1 MNLTPINSVADED
14 GKPPARMQIPS
25 PSHLSLRW
33 SDVFYDIP
41 LANRKKHAFRRHKD
55 DGTHNMAGEGAIEKV
70 NEAPPLAAG
79 HRRILSGVSG
89 LVNKGEVVAIL
100 GASGAGKTTLLNI
113 ISARVSSVGILH
125 GKVLFHDKP
134 RDPKSWKRTVGF
146 VEQEDVMLGNLTVQE
161 TLGYAARMRL
171 PDKLYSRKEKVQ
183 RVEDTIDMLRLQQCR
198 DTRIGTSI
206 ERGISG
212 GERKR
217 TSIGVVSGWRTV
229 VACNCG

>member
-1 MNLTPINSVADED
+1 MLLTPINSTAVED
-14 GKPPARMQIPS
+14 GKAPARVHISSTP
-25 PSHLSLRW
+25 HLSLRW
-33 SDVFYDIP
+33 SDIFYDIP
-41 LANRKKHAFRRHKD
+41 LAKRKKLAFRRHKD
-55 DGTHNMAGEGAIEKV
+55 DGKHN
-70 NEAPPLAAG
+70 AAG
-79 HRRILSGVSG
+79 NGAVKTVTETPALATEHRRILSGVSG
-89 LVNKGEVVAIL
+89 SVNKGELVAIL

-171 PDKLYSRKEKVQ
+171 PDKLYTRKEKVH

-198 DTRIGTSI
+198 DTRIGTST

-217 TSIGVVSGWRTV
+217 TSIGVVSGWSSL
-229 VACNCG
+229 VACDCG